1 MNHKTF
7 YITYNGEETRVVV
20 DETSGIRT
28 FLVYIAGEDGH
39 LNINIKTDGNGNEN
53 WYEGEQ
59 LTPRA
64 KEIGELIE
72 LETM

>member
-1 MNHKTF
+1 MNRKTF
-7 YITYNGEETRVVV
+7 YIPYNGEDTRVDVE
-20 DETSGIRT
+20 DTNGKRT
-28 FLVYIAGEDGH
+28 FLVYVTGEDGH
-39 LNINIKTDGNGNEN
+39 LNISIKTDENGNEN